1 MEWVEKV
8 GNELRSTAAL
18 SHYSPDVAHLFAQL
32 QREFRSRVLTTRQA
46 EPQGH
51 VMGVDISGA
60 YTGVMAE
67 LPRLSVIWKFDNMQE
82 LIGRILSHAVYLV
95 WVSSTDPILFPK
107 EMDRVSGTV
116 FIQRRIK
123 SSSACW
129 MN

>member
-1 MEWVEKV
+1 
-8 GNELRSTAAL
+8 
-18 SHYSPDVAHLFAQL
+18 
-32 QREFRSRVLTTRQA
+32 
-46 EPQGH
+46 
-51 VMGVDISGA
+51 MGVDISGA
-60 YTGVMAE
+60 YTGVMGE

-129 MN
+129 KN